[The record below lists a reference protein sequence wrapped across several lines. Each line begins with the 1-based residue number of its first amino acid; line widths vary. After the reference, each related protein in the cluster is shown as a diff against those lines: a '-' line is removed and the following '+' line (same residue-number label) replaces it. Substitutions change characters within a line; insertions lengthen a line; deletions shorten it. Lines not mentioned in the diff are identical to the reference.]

1 MNWIEYCSV
10 AGLLVYAVAAVAA
23 VAGLLG
29 RSTRGKRLA
38 FGLTLAAFVLH
49 TLLLVGIFTVT
60 GGVETSRSIYLVPFA
75 WCLTAIGL
83 LMWRRLRLDVVLLF
97 VPPLAFILL
106 FVSLVL
112 HTTNAVL
119 PRTLSGPIFLLHLT
133 GVFLG
138 IGLMAV
144 AAGAA
149 IIFLWQERSIKAKI
163 PLAGFRKELPALA
176 ALDRINA
183 VATAIGFPCYTL
195 GVLCGFVWG
204 RIVWG
209 DLLSGDPKE
218 LISLAIWAVYALL
231 FHQRQALGWRGRK
244 PAIMALCIFAAS
256 LCSLLIV
263 NTLLPTH
270 HSFDPQI

>member
-10 AGLLVYAVAAVAA
+10 ASLLAYALAAVAA

-29 RSTRGKRLA
+29 RSFRIKRLA
-38 FGLTLAAFVLH
+38 FDLTLAAFALH
-49 TLLLVGIFTVT
+49 TILLAGIFA
-60 GGVETSRSIYLVPFA
+60 GMGDGETSRSIYLVPFA
-75 WCLTAIGL
+75 WCLTTVGL
-83 LMWRRLRLDVVLLF
+83 LMWRRLRLDVALLF

-119 PRTLSGPIFLLHLT
+119 PRTLSGPIFLLHLA

-149 IIFLWQERSIKAKI
+149 VVFLWQERSIKAKT
-163 PLAGFRKELPALA
+163 PLAGFRRDLPALG
-176 ALDRINA
+176 ALDKINA
-183 VATAIGFPCYTL
+183 LATVIGFPCYSL

-204 RIVWG
+204 RIVWNT
-209 DLLSGDPKE
+209 LLSGDPKE
-218 LISLAIWAVYALL
+218 LISIAIWAVYAIL

-256 LCSLLIV
+256 LFSLFIV
-263 NTLLPTH
+263 NTLFPTH